1 MRLLDKIALNKL
13 ITTILNFILTIVKM
27 FAPKSGNEIEVPVTP
42 PGRRRI
48 FPIFRK
54 KNKDEKPN

>member
-1 MRLLDKIALNKL
+1 MKLLDKIALNRL
-13 ITTILNFILTIVKM
+13 ITTILNFILTILKM
-27 FAPKSGNEIEVPVTP
+27 FAPKSIDDIEVPVNP
-42 PGRRRI
+42 PERRRI